1 MEDNGD
7 RDTYFMKKALEQ
19 AGQAAAMGEVPV
31 GAVVVKDGKIIARG
45 YNQSIS
51 RSDPSAHAEIIA
63 LKKAAKTTKNYRL
76 IGLTLYVTVEPCPM
90 CFGAILQARI
100 KRLVYGTKDS
110 KQGAVVSRL
119 AIPLENANHRVEIH
133 SGVLSEECRQLMSD
147 FFQTRRQAKKQKR
160 KVENSKEIK

>member
-63 LKKAAKTTKNYRL
+63 LKKRLKQPRTT
-76 IGLTLYVTVEPCPM
+76 V
-90 CFGAILQARI
+90 
-100 KRLVYGTKDS
+100 
-110 KQGAVVSRL
+110 
-119 AIPLENANHRVEIH
+119 
-133 SGVLSEECRQLMSD
+133 
-147 FFQTRRQAKKQKR
+147 
-160 KVENSKEIK
+160 